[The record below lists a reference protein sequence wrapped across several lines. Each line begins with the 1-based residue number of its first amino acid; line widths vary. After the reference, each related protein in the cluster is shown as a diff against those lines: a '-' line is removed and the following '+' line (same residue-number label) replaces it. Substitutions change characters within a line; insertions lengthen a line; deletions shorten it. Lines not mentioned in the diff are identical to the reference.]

1 MTMEKVTRLSI
12 ILAALLGL
20 TGFAR
25 AQVIVRGPLAFDHDV
40 HAGDSVRQEFV
51 IENAGDSVMTAT
63 VYQTDYAFSSDGTN
77 TYGAPGSVARSNA
90 PWIRF
95 SPSVLRLA
103 PGMRATVQY
112 EVTVPDSAAG
122 SFWSILMVEGQPGDL
137 LDDDADRAEGVGVRQ
152 RTRYGVQV
160 ATHIRGSGS
169 PALEFAEGALESGPD
184 GPMLRIDLV
193 NTGDRMLRPDLSL
206 RIVDAAGHEY
216 GPFQAAPRRLYPGTS
231 VRQAIALRDIP
242 PGRYAAILVADG
254 GDDAV
259 FGLELD
265 LNL

>member
-1 MTMEKVTRLSI
+1 MEKVTRLTI

-20 TGFAR
+20 AGASS

-40 HAGDSVRQEFV
+40 RAGETVRQEFV

-77 TYGAPGSVARSNA
+77 HYGAPGSVARSNA
-90 PWIRF
+90 AWIRF
-95 SPSVLRLA
+95 TPSVVRLA
-103 PGMRATVQY
+103 PGVRATVQY

-122 SFWSILMVEGQPGDL
+122 THWSILMIEGRPGDL
-137 LDDDADRAEGVGVRQ
+137 LDDTAAREEGIGVRQ

-160 ATHIRGSGS
+160 ATHIRDSGQT
-169 PALEFAEGALESGPD
+169 ALEFVDGALDAGPD
-184 GPMLRIDLV
+184 GPTLRIDLV
-193 NTGDRMLRPDLSL
+193 NTGERMIRPDLSL
-206 RIVDAAGHEY
+206 RIVDAAGREF

-231 VRQAIALRDIP
+231 VRQTIPLRDTP
-242 PGRYAAILVADG
+242 PGRYAAILIADG
-254 GDDAV
+254 GDQAV